1 MDPITHTL
9 TGAALSRAG
18 LHRTTP
24 LATATLVLAANI
36 PDLDILAYEAG
47 EYAGLALRRGWSHGP
62 VGLLILPLVLV
73 AAMAGWDRWVRRR
86 RDPGEPPVSSRALL
100 PLAFMG
106 ALTHPL
112 LDWLNT
118 YGVRLLMP
126 FDRRWFYGDALFIID
141 PWLWLL
147 LAGAVTV
154 ATRPSRTASGF
165 WAALGLAMGALLLVS
180 GEMPPPAGWIW
191 MAGAA
196 GAALLHGFGRLR
208 NRDSAARAGAALAL
222 AYVLIMIAVSQRA
235 ESVIRSALEAEGQAV
250 VEVMFQPAPATPF
263 HGSYV
268 AVTDAGYLR
277 GTFRGYGDAASR
289 VGRPAGDALPVL
301 TAGERAQLVARDP
314 AVRDFLVWSRF
325 PYPVHEAGEIVFVG
339 DARYAGDA
347 RVGGLAGVRVP
358 PAR

>member
-9 TGAALSRAG
+9 TGAALSRGG

-24 LATATLVLAANI
+24 LATATLIVAANI
-36 PDLDILAYEAG
+36 PDIDILAYEAG

-86 RDPGEPPVSSRALL
+86 RDPGVPPVSTRSLL

-147 LAGAVTV
+147 LAGAVAV
-154 ATRPSRTASGF
+154 STRRSPTTSAF
-165 WAALGLAMGALLLVS
+165 WAALGLAMGALVLLS
-180 GEMPPPAGWIW
+180 GEMPALAGWIW
-191 MAGAA
+191 GAGAVGA
-196 GAALLHGFGRLR
+196 GLMHGFGRLR
-208 NRDSAARAGAALAL
+208 NRDIAARTGAALAL
-222 AYVLIMIAVSQRA
+222 TYVLVMIAFSQRA
-235 ESVIRSALEAEGQAV
+235 ESMIRSALEVDGHDV
-250 VEVMFQPAPATPF
+250 VEAMFQPSPATPF
-263 HGSYV
+263 HGGYV
-268 AVTDAGYLR
+268 AVTGAGYLR
-277 GTFRGYGDAASR
+277 GTFRGFAGAAVR
-289 VGRPAGDALPVL
+289 VQSPAGAALPVL
-301 TAGERAQLVARDP
+301 TAGERAELAARDP
-314 AVRDFLVWSRF
+314 NVRDFLVWSRF
-325 PYPVHEAGEIVFVG
+325 PYPVLEAGEIVFVG

-358 PAR
+358 SAR